1 MSDSEQRTVYL
12 LVVAALRALERR
24 LKHVLGA
31 AAADDIAIL
40 VDQVFQLGHHQRQLL
55 LH

>member
-31 AAADDIAIL
+31 AHHHVASELLEIIL
-40 VDQVFQLGHHQRQLL
+40 AVHTWRRHE
-55 LH
+55 